1 MPLISGEAVSIAK
14 LCLIGGIIIG
24 AVWYRLHV
32 WRHRRPDFVRAL
44 TASVL
49 VFSAFGLGVVMTMLS
64 GKGPTVS
71 VTVPFFAMFAGPS
84 LAYLAYQFWK
94 GRPVSPYFGR
104 AILVF
109 FGWLFVLLVAE
120 NNSSLPLV
128 MGASVLFLSFSLG
141 ILNGVLGPVVPVI
154 VVAHGLSR
162 WFGGEGSLFDLPF
175 GALVELFSSLLHE
188 SLRLLAGIVITVLG
202 LAEFFSFFGVSV
214 KAGLD
219 RLQELTP

>member
-1 MPLISGEAVSIAK
+1 MPLISGESVSIIK
-14 LCLIGGIIIG
+14 LCLVGGIIIG

-32 WRHRRPDFVRAL
+32 WRHRRRDFLRAL
-44 TASVL
+44 TASAL

-94 GRPVSPYFGR
+94 GRPVPPYFGN
-104 AILVF
+104 AIFIFL
-109 FGWLFVLLVAE
+109 GWLFFLLVVE
-120 NNSSLPLV
+120 NNSGLPFA
-128 MGASVLFLSFSLG
+128 MGASVLFLSFCLG
-141 ILNGVLGPVVPVI
+141 ILNGALGPVVPLF
-154 VVAHGLSR
+154 VVAHGLSK
-162 WFGGEGSLFDLPF
+162 WSGSEGSLFDLPF
-175 GALVELFSSLLHE
+175 GALVELFSNLLPE
-188 SLRLLAGIVITVLG
+188 PLRLLAGIAMTMLG
-202 LAEFFSFFGVSV
+202 LAEFFSFFGASV